1 MTRRA
6 AALLA
11 LLGCSATPPPAA
23 LAPRA
28 AAVVPVTPAVVRA
41 RADAGSYERSLDGL
55 AGRGGQ
61 RFVAGNLRALV
72 EGGRVTLADDR
83 TAQPIADAVEV
94 DGAWVFVDYG
104 GAVTA
109 SDTFLGALRPVGRVP
124 VGATTNP
131 WSRGRAASA
140 RAGRLWLSDGRAV
153 SEARVPGA
161 PVAEAA
167 FESAN
172 VGVVVHRDGGL
183 SVTDDGGAR
192 WRPVELRGELAL
204 AVRFDGV
211 MRVTTTR
218 GVMTRAG
225 DALTPAPASPPPPS
239 YEETQRVERLRRKV
253 RDAAQARFG
262 LRGARELTLPAGARV
277 SLDEGLLA
285 WTPPSGA
292 AALGRVGGAS
302 CGALAPWGDGFAV
315 LCERL
320 LRGDPSGRLVRVE
333 LPPDSRDEDI
343 TVLSDDGLHAAR
355 DGACPA
361 PPNPDES
368 DEDRYRSALDA
379 PDEGARASA
388 ACVLDDGSGRWRTV
402 ALPETGGWRRWQVAG
417 MHGAQLLLRLGD
429 DDARWQLF
437 DAAAGRGRD
446 VTSDPPAPIRALT
459 WLRDGSLVA
468 VGAACEAADC
478 TLQLLRGAPDAPLHP
493 SPLPERTSRVAFADA
508 ARGIALGDSLG
519 DVWRTTDG
527 GQHWE
532 PVPVPEALRS
542 VSARSPLLAACDGG
556 GCQVGTL
563 LRVAGWGPLIADEA
577 RTVDVPGEAPEA
589 PDVRPRPA
597 PFSLTAIRCAA
608 VGAPAPS
615 PWRLPGGAVRAVR
628 GDGAW
633 AFDRAGEHRTRVRW
647 SGDRGRGEAV
657 VPFDLPE
664 RGASS
669 GLWAAAGRGLLAAPD
684 GPRLFDVRGAAVR
697 ELPPGLLPDA
707 SITSRVW
714 SEGADAVFEGGVLTV
729 QTTGDFAGAQIDLGL
744 TLAATG
750 ATTRRYAVRGRMFE
764 DPPTLALARRG
775 GRWSRALVTAD
786 GVRVV
791 SPDGAEA
798 LLPGWAG
805 ALPVCAGAAAVDA
818 VLLRVV
824 GCSAQRHCLANE
836 LLSGVRREVAEVEL
850 APGGACLRA
859 LRASSLG
866 AVGVCRP
873 DGAAR
878 PEVPV
883 GWGLRAAAG
892 GALAGFSDD
901 GVRRVAVRCARP

>member
-1 MTRRA
+1 MRRA
-6 AALLA
+6 AVFLA
-11 LLGCSATPPPAA
+11 LVGCSATPPPAP

-28 AAVVPVTPAVVRA
+28 AAVAPAGPAIVRA
-41 RADAGSYERSLDGL
+41 RADAGSYERSLSGL
-55 AGRGGQ
+55 AGRGDL

-72 EGGRVTLADDR
+72 EDGRVTLADDR

-94 DGAWVFVDYG
+94 DGSWVFVDYG

-109 SDTFLGALRPVGRVP
+109 SEGFLGALRPVGRVP

-131 WSRGRAASA
+131 WSRGRVASV
-140 RAGRLWLSDGRAV
+140 RAGRLWLCDGRTV
-153 SEARVPGA
+153 TEAQVPGA
-161 PVAEAA
+161 PVAAAA
-167 FESAN
+167 FESAS
-172 VGVVVHRDGGL
+172 VGVVVHRDGAL

-192 WRPVELRGELAL
+192 WRPVDLHGELAL
-204 AVRFDGV
+204 SVDFVDV

-225 DALTPAPASPPPPS
+225 DALTPAPPPPS
-239 YEETQRVERLRRKV
+239 PPSHEDTQRAERLRRRV

-262 LRGARELTLPAGARV
+262 LRGARELTLPSGARV

-285 WTPPSGA
+285 WTPPSGETS
-292 AALGRVGGAS
+292 LGRVGGAS
-302 CGALAPWGDGFAV
+302 CDALAPWGDGFAV

-320 LRGDPSGRLVRVE
+320 LRGDASGRLVRVE
-333 LPPDSRDEDI
+333 LPPNPRDEDV

-361 PPNPDES
+361 PPNPDET
-368 DEDRYRSALDA
+368 EEQRQRAALDA
-379 PDEGARASA
+379 PEEGARTSA
-388 ACVLDDGSGRWRTV
+388 ACVLEDGVSRWRTA
-402 ALPETGGWRRWQVAG
+402 ALPESGDWRRWQVAG

-429 DDARWQLF
+429 DDARWHLF

-446 VTSDPPAPIRALT
+446 VTSDPPVAIRALT
-459 WLRDGSLVA
+459 WLRDGSLVG
-468 VGAACEAADC
+468 VGASCEGADC

-508 ARGIALGDSLG
+508 ARGLAVGDSLG

-527 GQHWE
+527 AQHWE
-532 PVPVPEALRS
+532 PVPVPEALQHVGVR
-542 VSARSPLLAACDGG
+542 RHFLAACDGG

-563 LRVAGWGPLIADEA
+563 LRVAGWGPLRADEA
-577 RTVDVPGEAPEA
+577 RTVDVPGEPPEA
-589 PDVRPRPA
+589 PDARPRPA
-597 PFSLTAIRCAA
+597 SLTAAPLRCVG
-608 VGAPAPS
+608 VGAPGPS
-615 PWRLPGGAVRAVR
+615 PWRLPGGAARAVH

-633 AFDRAGEHRTRVRW
+633 AFDPAGEHRTRVRW
-647 SGDRGRGEAV
+647 SGERGRGEAV

-664 RGASS
+664 RGASP
-669 GLWAAAGRGLLAAPD
+669 GIWAAAGRSLLAAPD
-684 GPRLFDVRGAAVR
+684 APRLFEVRGATVR
-697 ELPPGLLPDA
+697 ELPSGLLPDA
-707 SITSRVW
+707 FVARRFW
-714 SEGADAVFEGGVLTV
+714 SEGADAVPEGDALAV
-729 QTTGDFAGAQIDLGL
+729 QATGDFAGAQIDLGL

-750 ATTRRYAVRGRMFE
+750 APTRRYALRGRVLE
-764 DPPTLALARRG
+764 EPPTLALARRG

-786 GVRVV
+786 GVRVA

-805 ALPVCAGAAAVDA
+805 ALPVCAGAAPADA

-859 LRASSLG
+859 LRVSSLG
-866 AVGVCRP
+866 AVGVTRP
-873 DGAAR
+873 DDSAR

-883 GWGLRAAAG
+883 GWNLRAAAG

-901 GVRRVAVRCARP
+901 GVHRVAVRCARPR